1 MFKLHHVFMYL
12 TLLNVFHADNSPSN
26 KDLFLNTYYD
36 TASGFLS
43 SSQYCEDISNNCNN
57 LVKFRDGTVFNF
69 FPGTDVKFDDDDKKC
84 AKMKDDYKLETE
96 KCDKDDKRM
105 VCYMDCCMYLYNL
118 KEKGFLYLYRFHS

>member
-1 MFKLHHVFMYL
+1 MYL
-12 TLLNVFHADNSPSN
+12 TLLTVFLADNSPSN

-43 SSQYCEDISNNCNN
+43 SSQYCEDISDNCND

-105 VCYMDCCMYLYNL
+105 VCYMDCCMYHYNP
-118 KEKGFLYLYRFHS
+118 KRVPKIS